1 MRSST
6 ILKLHCGFD
15 VIIVTTSIVASTAA
29 HVTSVP
35 VPIIAASIA
44 FSIGMHAMWKIC
56 GGCPL
61 TQLESK
67 LRTREGREPYGNAGC
82 IAYYLKFLEPKTA
95 ARLSKGVSHAVF
107 LAPAVTGVARM
118 LSG

>member
-15 VIIVTTSIVASTAA
+15 VLIVAAAIAASVTVYATSIRL
-29 HVTSVP
+29 
-35 VPIIAASIA
+35 PIIAGSIA
-44 FSIGMHAMWKIC
+44 FSLGMNMLWRIC

-61 TQLESK
+61 THLESK

-82 IAYYLKFLEPKTA
+82 IAYYLWFLTPKAA
-95 ARLSKGVSHAVF
+95 ARLSKGVSHGVF
-107 LAPAVTGVARM
+107 LAPALTGVVR
-118 LSG
+118 LLIW